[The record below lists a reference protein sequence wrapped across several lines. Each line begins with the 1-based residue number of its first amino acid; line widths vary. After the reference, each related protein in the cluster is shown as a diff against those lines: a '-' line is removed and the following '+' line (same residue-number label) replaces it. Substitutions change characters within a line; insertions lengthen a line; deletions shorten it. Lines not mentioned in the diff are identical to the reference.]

1 MTKELKQEYTF
12 RISQAN
18 RTEMVVI
25 IYEMLLDYLNDAR
38 AALAEDDMQEFHE
51 SIRRSTACIRELIS
65 SINFDSDV
73 SQNLLSLCIYC
84 TKELS
89 KADLHHTAEELYHVE
104 LVMNKLHA
112 AFKEIASNDDSAP
125 IMNNSQ
131 VVYAGLTYGKESL
144 VIHLNDNNRGY
155 KV

>member
-18 RTEMVVI
+18 KSELVVI
-25 IYEMLLDYLNDAR
+25 IYEMLLDYIKDAR
-38 AALAEDDMQEFHE
+38 HALAKDDLQEFHE
-51 SIRRSTACIRELIS
+51 SIRRATGCIRELTA
-65 SINFDSDV
+65 SINFDMDTSG
-73 SQNLLSLCIYC
+73 NLLSLYIYC

-89 KADLHHTAEELYHVE
+89 KADLHHTADELYHVE

-112 AFKEIASNDDSAP
+112 AFHEVAGKNPSAP
-125 IMNNSQ
+125 VMNNSQ

-144 VIHLNDNNRGY
+144 VIHINDNNRGI
-155 KV
+155 KA